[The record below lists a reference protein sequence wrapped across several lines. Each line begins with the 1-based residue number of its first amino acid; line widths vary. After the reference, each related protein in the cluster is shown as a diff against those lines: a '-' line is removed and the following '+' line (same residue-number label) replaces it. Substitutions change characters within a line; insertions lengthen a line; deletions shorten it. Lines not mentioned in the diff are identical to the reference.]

1 MEEAKKGEAG
11 QPSSSAP
18 RFGESATLIFL
29 FFCSLNSSPRNPD
42 QSLAT
47 YQSRLGDPKQK
58 REIGDHEVD
67 SPIGRSN

>member
-18 RFGESATLIFL
+18 RFGESATLIFF

-42 QSLAT
+42 QSLPAYLLHT
-47 YQSRLGDPKQK
+47 NLAWETQSKKGKLGITRLIHQ
-58 REIGDHEVD
+58 
-67 SPIGRSN
+67 